1 MIGWMDRWTV
11 SLINGK
17 MNEFLDVKMM
27 DEWMDGWEQ
36 IW

>member
-27 DEWMDGWEQ
+27 DEWMDGWE
-36 IW
+36 